1 MKVFLT
7 GTTGF
12 LGGELAVL
20 LSKRPEVERL
30 YCLVRPEGDA
40 HAPARLKAV
49 FDFHSD
55 PFDPARIIPVEGNL
69 RDGDLEARLSA
80 DRELRDV
87 DVIIHAAADTSFAPA
102 NGLNLERVNIGG
114 TAALARWARSLAHL
128 ETFCYVGTASI
139 CGARLTNCNVHEDQ
153 SPYAGAEHLVK
164 YCYTKMV
171 GEMDVRKTIPAEKLL
186 IVRPSII
193 MGDSRN
199 WAPRSTV
206 ILWALAAVNLMRLIP
221 ADPSSN
227 LDIIPVDYAARA
239 LVELLFAQRRWTT
252 YHISAG
258 RSSAT
263 TLEAI
268 TSAAEDPAL
277 NRPQFRFVGGEL
289 LEQMKKWP
297 KKLAASSE
305 LHHYAPYLDYWRRIF
320 GGNGRLRLLLAG
332 MEPYFEFMGLNQTFD
347 NARLLSDTAVGPPPP
362 AHDYLPGTRQFLHQI
377 DVGQGALDP

>member
-20 LSKRPEVERL
+20 LAKRPEVEQL
-30 YCLVRPEGDA
+30 YCLVRPEGDLA
-40 HAPARLKAV
+40 GPARLKAV

-55 PFDPARIIPVEGNL
+55 PFDPSRIIPVVGNL
-69 RDGDLEARLSA
+69 RDANLEERLAASRDLE
-80 DRELRDV
+80 DV
-87 DVIIHAAADTSFAPA
+87 DVVIHAAADTSFAPA
-102 NGLNLERVNIGG
+102 NGPNLERVNIGG
-114 TAALARWARSLAHL
+114 TAALARWAQSLAHL

-153 SPYAGAEHLVK
+153 SPSAGAEHLVK

-171 GEMDVRKTIPAEKLL
+171 GEMDVRKMIPAEKLL

-221 ADPSSN
+221 ADPRSN

-239 LVELLFAQRRWTT
+239 LVELLFARRRWTT

-258 RSSAT
+258 PRSAT
-263 TLEAI
+263 TVGEI
-268 TSAAEDPAL
+268 TQAADDPTL
-277 NRPQFRFVGGEL
+277 SRPEFRFVGGEL

-305 LHHYAPYLDYWRRIF
+305 LHRYGPYLEYWRSIF

-347 NARLLSDTAVGPPPP
+347 NARLLTDTQLGPPPP
-362 AHDYLPGTRQFLHQI
+362 AHDYLPSTRQFLHQI